1 MHESCS
7 ALSPPPQT
15 KLPYLYYIIYK
26 WVNVYGI
33 FCSLTIIRIAF
44 LLACLVF
51 FINPIHSYSRWFVC
65 SFVFPLRVVVIH
77 FYGFFMCTRIMS
89 SLTLYV
95 HELYLATS
103 FHIERSLTVNVS
115 FFMGSRTFIFASNM
129 LKNKLTDTTTATH
142 TTLIIWM
149 LVGGGWA
156 GNEIKIKIKTES
168 DRETECNR
176 VNMIEWIWK

>member
-1 MHESCS
+1 M
-7 ALSPPPQT
+7 
-15 KLPYLYYIIYK
+15 
-26 WVNVYGI
+26 NVYGI

-115 FFMGSRTFIFASNM
+115 FFMGSRTFLCASNM

-142 TTLIIWM
+142 TTLIIYRDGDM
-149 LVGGGWA
+149 NVGWWGWA

-176 VNMIEWIWK
+176 VNMIEWIWKWSEKKQQQSIRFW